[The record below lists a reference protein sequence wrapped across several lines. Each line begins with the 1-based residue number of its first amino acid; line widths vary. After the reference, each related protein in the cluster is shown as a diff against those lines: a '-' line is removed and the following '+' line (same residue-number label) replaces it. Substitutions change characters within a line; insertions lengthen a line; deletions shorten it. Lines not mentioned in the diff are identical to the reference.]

1 MSPATKVL
9 WITQFEKVC
18 LQASAENGK
27 WWRRCDVLRK
37 TVPDPNG
44 SDWKSSVAVGW
55 ESSMGNRQ
63 LVRRSG
69 TQTPSKLWLCWEG
82 DPHVQIKVDV
92 DMLIE
97 INWRFASY
105 CHLWNIQDGLT
116 FDVHWAVLSRKL
128 AIKMS
133 FVLVVILYV
142 CCSYS
147 RVWTSN
153 LPRVDT
159 LWFWRAQVLATT
171 SAPLHPEICR
181 RPFCVLWRPEAI
193 QTFQL
198 LQFFHNLISF
208 QGCLPRV
215 CVTYCFADVMFVRF
229 IEL

>member
-1 MSPATKVL
+1 MNNTVRKSMSSSECRKREVMVQMWRAAEDCSRSERQRLEKLGRCRLRVEYGEQTARETK
-9 WITQFEKVC
+9 WNADAFET
-18 LQASAENGK
+18 LTLLG
-27 WWRRCDVLRK
+27 R
-37 TVPDPNG
+37 G
-44 SDWKSSVAVGW
+44 S
-55 ESSMGNRQ
+55 
-63 LVRRSG
+63 
-69 TQTPSKLWLCWEG
+69 TCSK
-82 DPHVQIKVDV
+82 KVDV

-105 CHLWNIQDGLT
+105 CHLCNIQDGLT

-215 CVTYCFADVMFVRF
+215 CVTYCFADVMFV
-229 IEL
+229 L